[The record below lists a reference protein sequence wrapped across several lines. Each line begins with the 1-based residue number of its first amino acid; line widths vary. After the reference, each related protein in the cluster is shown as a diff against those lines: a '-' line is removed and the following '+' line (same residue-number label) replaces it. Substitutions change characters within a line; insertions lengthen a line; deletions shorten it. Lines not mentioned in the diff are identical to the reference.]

1 MIPTFRAELESR
13 TSFYKELAEI
23 IDLTARHI
31 SDVTTSA
38 LRAINNFT
46 WGLEEF
52 APNFLAGDQ
61 LAKCFRHG
69 NNDSPQSGRVSLFE
83 HHDAVVI
90 HLRDLGKLQGQ
101 YVPDC
106 RLNQAN
112 EDARSKR

>member
-23 IDLTARHI
+23 IDLTTCHI
-31 SDVTTSA
+31 SGVTASA
-38 LRAINNFT
+38 LRAIIYFT
-46 WGLEEF
+46 GGLQEF
-52 APNFLAGDQ
+52 APNFLADDQ

-90 HLRDLGKLQGQ
+90 YLRNFDKLQGQ
-101 YVPDC
+101 YVPGC